1 MGKNGQQ
8 TPKIHSTGNLILR
21 KVTKK
26 SVYTPKKNIKKKKSR
41 PLGQSGH
48 PLRHHRRNRL
58 FRACETPAE
67 SVFLVN
73 KHHSIVKIC

>member
-48 PLRHHRRNRL
+48 PLRPPPPRPPFQGLRDAGRKR
-58 FRACETPAE
+58 FF
-67 SVFLVN
+67 S
-73 KHHSIVKIC
+73 